1 MDIITAMRRSGGVAD
16 HGHLKAVAG
25 RAALDQALRAGSI
38 RRVARGRYVL
48 PDVVDSARVE
58 AHRLTAVVGLRSA
71 AASYGWSL
79 KTPPDR
85 PELVVPRGR
94 KVSAGDQALARVR
107 WQRLAAC
114 DVDGWRTTPLRTVM
128 DCATTLP
135 FDEALAVADSAL
147 RSGLATQADLMRA
160 ADSLPGRGRDAAL
173 EVAWFASDRPANA
186 FESVI
191 RAISLDV
198 PGLRLQPQV
207 RLRVAGRRIRPDLV
221 DRELRLV
228 VEGDSHEFHT
238 SERAIDADCWRYDEL
253 VLDGWLVIRVSWVQ
267 AMFQQDWVVSVLRRA
282 ANRQDLTL
290 GGDLMRR
297 RGALRRPTTIGRS

>member
-1 MDIITAMRRSGGVAD
+1 MDIITAMHRLGGVAD
-16 HGHLKAVAG
+16 HGQLKAATG
-25 RAALDQALRAGSI
+25 RAALDHALRTGQV

-48 PDVVDSARVE
+48 PDVVDDARVQ
-58 AHRLTAVVGLRSA
+58 AHRLTAVAGLRSA

-79 KTPPDR
+79 KTLPDR

-94 KVSAGDQALARVR
+94 KVRVDDQQSTRIR
-107 WQRLAAC
+107 WQRLLPRE
-114 DVDGWRTTPLRTVM
+114 VDGWRTTPLRTVM

-147 RSGLATQADLMRA
+147 RSGRVTHPELMRA
-160 ADSLPGRGRDAAL
+160 ADRLPGRGRDAAL

-191 RAISLDV
+191 RAISIDV
-198 PGLRLQPQV
+198 PGLRLRPQV
-207 RLRVAGRRIRPDLV
+207 RLRVGGRRIRPDLV

-238 SERAIDADCWRYDEL
+238 SARAIDADCWRYDEL

-267 AMFQQDWVVSVLRRA
+267 AMFDQEWVASVLSRA
-282 ANRQDLTL
+282 ATLQDVTL
-290 GGDLMRR
+290 GGELLGRRGPLRR
-297 RGALRRPTTIGRS
+297 RTTVGGR